1 MTNSILVVGIT
12 LPSVVLLF
20 LIAKFK
26 KKSTNM
32 LVAFYS
38 ACDDM
43 RDRIHKAT
51 SSAEIKE
58 IMNDIID
65 IEDTFVPEIPVPVA
79 DKELKLLHRLLEK
92 KSKKI
97 K

>member
-1 MTNSILVVGIT
+1 MTNSILVGIIALSSVT
-12 LPSVVLLF
+12 LVF

-26 KKSTNM
+26 KKATDM

-51 SSAEIKE
+51 SAAEIKE
-58 IMNDIID
+58 IMNDMID

>member
-1 MTNSILVVGIT
+1 MTNSILVGIIALSSVT
-12 LPSVVLLF
+12 LVF

-26 KKSTNM
+26 KKATDM

>member
-1 MTNSILVVGIT
+1 
-12 LPSVVLLF
+12 
-20 LIAKFK
+20 
-26 KKSTNM
+26 M

>member
-1 MTNSILVVGIT
+1 MTNSILVGIIA
-12 LPSVVLLF
+12 LSSVALVF
-20 LIAKFK
+20 LIAKLK
-26 KKSTNM
+26 KKATDM

-79 DKELKLLHRLLEK
+79 DKELKLLHKLLEK
-92 KSKKI
+92 KSKKV

>member
-1 MTNSILVVGIT
+1 MTNSILVGIIA
-12 LPSVVLLF
+12 LSSVALVF

-26 KKSTNM
+26 KKATDM